1 MDVLS
6 AGGLVRNSKGLYAL
20 VKMYNN
26 TWGLPKGHV
35 EEGESIEE
43 CAIREIYEETGIK
56 NLLQLGYLGKY
67 IRKSNSKDE
76 IKHIHMFHFLT
87 DENSFTIDPN
97 HSLGAEWFKKEE
109 LIDKLVYKE
118 DKEFILKI
126 IGNL

>member
-6 AGGLVRNSKGLYAL
+6 AGGLIRNSQGLYAL
-20 VKMYNN
+20 VRMYNN

-35 EEGESIEE
+35 EDGESIEKA
-43 CAIREIYEETGIK
+43 AIREIYEETGIK
-56 NLLQLGYLGKY
+56 DLLKLGYLGKY
-67 IRKSNSKDE
+67 IRKSNTKNE
-76 IKHIHMFHFLT
+76 IKHIHMFHFST
-87 DENSFTIDPN
+87 TENTFTIDLN

-126 IGNL
+126 IDNL